1 MYDYGVP
8 CYKSTKG
15 CNMKHLVLAIIA
27 AFLLTGCTLFN
38 STNNETT
45 PQKPMSRV
53 NEHELGKVAYAK
65 GDYSRA
71 LQYQTQWLVKY
82 PDDAYA
88 YTERGLVNSKLNKS
102 ESAISDFSKAAELL
116 PNAMKPRI
124 YQCAELAKMGR
135 ESESRGLLEEI
146 MSNPN
151 FSQISPYEKFLA
163 YSLDGEFKIKSGQHT
178 DALPSLNNA
187 LRTFDNNTHVFVAKN
202 SPFINRL
209 AVYNRAVVLN
219 KMGDYSRAADDM
231 ELYVKISQKANIR
244 IGSKDYARLAI
255 AYYLAEEYDKCRAVL
270 KFVSPKDREMLAQ
283 TLEDD
288 MFLDSEY

>member
-1 MYDYGVP
+1 
-8 CYKSTKG
+8 
-15 CNMKHLVLAIIA
+15 MKHLVLAIIV
-27 AFLLTGCTLFN
+27 AFLLTGCTLLN
-38 STNNETT
+38 STNGDATT
-45 PQKPMSRV
+45 PQKPLSSV

-88 YTERGLVNSKLNKS
+88 FTERGLVNSKLNKS
-102 ESAISDFSKAAELL
+102 ESAISDFSKATELL
-116 PNAMKPRI
+116 PNALRPRI
-124 YQCAELAKMGR
+124 YKCAELAKMGR
-135 ESESRGLLEEI
+135 EGEARGLLEQV
-146 MSNPN
+146 MSDPN

-163 YSLDGEFKIKSGQHT
+163 YSLDGQFKIKAGLHT
-178 DALPSLNNA
+178 DSLPSLNNA
-187 LRTFDNNTHVFVAKN
+187 LRTFNSNTHVFVAKN

-209 AVYNRAVVLN
+209 VVYNRAVVLN
-219 KMGDYSRAADDM
+219 KMGDYPRAADDM
-231 ELYVKISQKANIR
+231 ELYIKISQKAKIR
-244 IGSKDYARLAI
+244 ISSKDYARLAI

-270 KFVSPKDREMLAQ
+270 KLVSPKDREMLAQ